1 MIRRVLES
9 EGFMDNQKG
18 FSLIEAI
25 LVIVIVS
32 VIAITIGVPF
42 LEGVEVWDQIDKRK
56 NLVQQGRSVMDRMV
70 REIQATQRLGNN
82 TPNIIEVNSVPC
94 IHFTTVTGETIL
106 YRLDGMSLDRATGGS
121 CGSPSSI
128 NRLADNVSN
137 FTMVCFDNNN
147 TVLSPCAGNEV
158 LIRRIQNNLSFTKA
172 GETLELN
179 NVVTLRNLVGL

>member
-1 MIRRVLES
+1 MA
-9 EGFMDNQKG
+9 NQKG
-18 FSLIEAI
+18 YSLIEAI

-32 VIAITIGVPF
+32 VISITIGVPF

-82 TPNIIEVNSVPC
+82 TPNIIEANAAPC
-94 IHFTTVTGETIL
+94 IHFTHVTGETIL
-106 YRLDGMSLDRATGGS
+106 YRLNGTSLERASGGT

-128 NRLADNVSN
+128 NGLADNVSS

-147 TVLSPCAGNEV
+147 TVLSPCTGNES
-158 LIRRIQNNLSFTKA
+158 LIRRIQNNLSFTQA
-172 GETLELN
+172 GETLELSS
-179 NVVTLRNLVGL
+179 VVTLRNLVGR